1 MHFQKRKTIV
11 IIAFILALIPF
22 APVGINVSNAET
34 KVTTFQLSTN
44 ILKLK
49 EKNNKKLYLRHNR
62 KKITKKVKW
71 KSSNK
76 KVATISSSGKIK
88 AKKKGYTLISA
99 TYKKKKFFCIVYVSK
114 NVEADHVHTW
124 AKRKVKVRGS
134 WNERN
139 TSGYWEEKILVK
151 DAWDEKAPKY
161 KSVQHVIC
169 CDCGYDYGPSA
180 TLGNTGYCPG
190 CGGLDCTHKYVDTL
204 VGYTTIH
211 HDAEYKTIS
220 HLESGITNHH
230 AAVTRTEKYCTGC
243 GEVQ

>member
-1 MHFQKRKTIV
+1 MHFQKRKTLV
-11 IIAFILALIPF
+11 IIAIILALLLF
-22 APVGINVSNAET
+22 APVGINVSNAEIQLNT
-34 KVTTFQLSTN
+34 YQLSKN

-88 AKKKGYTLISA
+88 AKKKGYTLVSA
-99 TYKKKKFFCIVYVSK
+99 TYKKKKIFCIVYVSK
-114 NVEADHVHTW
+114 KVEADHVHTW

-151 DAWDEKAPKY
+151 DTWDEKAPKY
-161 KSVQHVIC
+161 KSVKHAFC
-169 CDCGYDYGPSA
+169 CDRGYDFGPIDNPI
-180 TLGNTGYCPG
+180 TRGYCPG
-190 CGGLDCTHKYVDTL
+190 CGGLDCTLKYVDEF
-204 VGYTTIH
+204 VGYKTVH
-211 HDAEYKTIS
+211 HDAEYETIS
-220 HLESGITNHH
+220 HPESGITKHH
-230 AAVTRTEKYCTGC
+230 SAVIHTEKYCTGC
-243 GEVQ
+243 GVVQ